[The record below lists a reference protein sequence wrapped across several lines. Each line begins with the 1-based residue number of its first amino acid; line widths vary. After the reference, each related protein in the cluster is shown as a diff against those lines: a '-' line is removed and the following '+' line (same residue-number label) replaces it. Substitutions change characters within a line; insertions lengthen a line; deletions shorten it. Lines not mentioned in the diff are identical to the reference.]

1 MIRHLLAIFLF
12 SSVLSVNAQKLFW
25 IGGSGNWNDGQHW
38 SLTSGGAP
46 SGKTPGPSNDL
57 VVDDKSSV
65 SDVVIDFVGTNHARS
80 LQCLNEEHFVYF
92 HGLSSS
98 SLRVSGDFI
107 LNSKAYFTASTKLIF
122 SDGSS
127 QVHAVHPWGNVLQ
140 GDVLFEDGTWDL
152 QFIRLSDN
160 STLSLL
166 KGDYTLNKSSI
177 SGGSIIAN
185 TGAVK
190 IHATNGILSAKNR
203 LDLGSNV
210 SFNAGE
216 LMILGQQ
223 NSHGLSRVNAAQ
235 SSGSNA
241 RNIAACSITY
251 SFTNPSC
258 NLSCD
263 ASMTVGFGVGCT
275 TGPYTVNF
283 NTGATCIPAS
293 TTGILPPTLVLSGL
307 CGCQGNLV
315 DIIVKDAGGTVAALF
330 AQNMPANPTPIKM
343 NNSTPIMPNCF
354 GGCNGSVNFD
364 ISGGTGPYSFT
375 CTPPGTSASGVF
387 PLTTTT
393 VNGLCVGNHTFII
406 QDSKA
411 CQITSVV
418 AISQPP
424 LLVPNGS
431 SSSITCNGAA
441 NGSASVSPTG
451 GTPGYTVNW
460 STGAFGTVSIGPLPP
475 GVVTATV
482 TDSKG
487 CTQTYTTNIQQPTA
501 ITVVPTQTNVS
512 CGGGSNGSASVSVSG
527 GIPGPGYT
535 YTWSPGNPPG
545 QGTQVVT
552 GLIAGTYTVII
563 RDNNLCQKTQTF
575 NITQPP
581 PITLTPTFTNVTCN
595 GLCNGS
601 AAANPTGGTPLF
613 TYTWTA
619 PGNIVIG
626 NSPTVSGLCPG
637 VYTVNVKDNLACTK
651 STTVLITQ
659 PPAITLTIN
668 STSVTCNGLCNGT
681 ASVSATG
688 GTGVFSYTWGPGS
701 PPGFNT
707 PAVTGLCA
715 GNYTVQV
722 KDSPNNCPATASVTI
737 IQPSPIL
744 QNVTSVSVTCS
755 GLCNGSVNS
764 IPSGGTGPY
773 TSTLTSSTATL
784 VAPPPYTN
792 LCAGIYTLTTKDASG
807 CTISNTVNLNTPNSL
822 TISATTTSINC
833 FGDCNASLSGSIL
846 GGNAP
851 YTYTWTTPTTTLST
865 PVIVNQCAGSYTFT
879 VKDLNGCNT
888 STVVSVASPPD
899 MTVNIVPTPPT
910 CNGSCNGALTATV
923 SGGTPGYAYNW
934 SSPGSGSNVMSS
946 LCAGTYTL
954 NVNDTKGCIKTVT
967 ASLVAPLPISIST
980 TMVPTNCAGSCDGQI
995 IAQASGGTP
1004 GPGYTYQFNTTPVVT
1019 TNTTGTVA
1027 GLCSGNY
1034 VVTVTD
1040 SKGCTGSTNVLVT
1053 SPPALSAAITG
1064 VKPSCNVC
1072 IGAATVTA
1080 SGGTPGYSYT
1090 WTPSAQ
1096 TTSVA
1101 SNLCVGDY
1109 TVFVQDSKGCSAT
1122 TTVNIAQTVILV
1134 ITTNGSTLACNGGC
1148 TGIAT
1153 ANAVGG
1159 VSPYTYTWSTSPVIQ
1174 TAPSA
1179 TALCAGTY
1187 SVNVADALGCSNTG
1201 TISFTNPPP
1210 IVVTSTITNALCNAN
1225 CNGVISVTASGG
1237 TGGITYTWTPGVI
1250 TGQGTPNATNLCA
1263 GTYTLNMEDA
1273 NNCPVVQNFTVTEPP
1288 VIASTF
1294 TANSPSTC
1302 SGTNGS
1308 ILSNVTGGTP
1318 TYNYTWTPSGINTPT
1333 IGSIGAGTY
1342 SLIVKDQ
1349 AGCTTTLIAT
1359 LSDPTGPTV
1368 TVTSNSILCN
1378 GSCSGSATVSAVGT
1392 APLSYLWSAPLS
1404 STNTIVSSICQGT
1417 YAVNVTDGSSCT
1429 TSQTLSISQ
1438 PPPFVVNATPTNPKC
1453 SSVCDG
1459 SITTLPSGGTPAYS
1473 YTWQPGSVPGPNL
1486 NNVCAGTYTANVKDA
1501 NNCSYTNTFTLVSPS
1516 TITITFTKAD
1526 VKCNGVC
1533 TGTVKATP
1541 AGGTGPYTFT
1551 WTPVGSFPGSP
1562 INNIINLCANIY
1574 TVTVTDANGC
1584 SATATVQI
1592 SEPPPLSNTLTVR
1605 NARCNGQCNGA
1616 ATFSIS
1622 GGTPVYA
1629 YSWSG
1634 SGVTTPTINS
1644 LCAGNY
1650 TATVTDANGCVM
1662 SKSLT
1667 ITQPAPLTVT
1677 VSPFNPTCNGVCN
1690 GSITSSASGG
1700 TGAYTYSWI
1709 PAGSGANAVNLC
1721 SGNYT
1726 LIVTDDSLCTGQNVT
1741 SLINPAKLLS
1751 NVTFTNPSCNS
1762 NCNGVAIST
1771 PSNAV
1776 APISYT
1782 WTNSVPAVISNVSS
1796 ATALCAGMYTV
1807 IVKDNKGCRDTQQVT
1822 LVSPPSLTI
1831 NPSVASAACG
1841 VCNGSI
1847 TATAVGG
1854 TAPYTYT
1861 WAAPAVSATNI
1872 ATNLCAGIYTVS
1884 ITDANNC
1891 ANVFSIPLS
1900 NSNGPNG
1907 ATVSFT
1913 DVTCNGLCNGAASV
1927 TNPVGGTA
1935 PYVITWVTPA
1945 STLNPVTNLCAGTY
1959 TAQIKDNL
1967 NCLFFESVVVSQ
1979 PAPLVANTTT
1989 NLPLCNGVCNGSIV
2003 AVPTGGNPNY
2013 NFSWSTGAT
2022 NTGTTSSITNL
2033 CTGSYTLNIT
2043 DTKGCALTQ
2052 TFSMPGSSSISGSTV
2067 AVNNKCAG
2075 NCNGSILAAG
2085 IAGGLPPYTFNW
2097 SDPSGQTTPQATG
2110 LCNGPYFV
2118 IIKDFNGCF
2127 DTLKSNVI
2135 SPAAITLT
2143 SSVVQPTCGLC
2154 NGTSTVG
2161 ALGGTAPYTY
2171 SWSSGPTGPSATNLC
2186 AGLYM
2191 VSITDSQGCAQNVSV
2206 TINNSS
2212 TLSNTISSTNETCF
2226 GLCNGT
2232 ASVTA
2237 SGGTAPLTYNWVS
2250 PAATT
2255 NTLSGLC
2262 GGTYFVQVKDAV
2274 GCIRTSSVTINSA
2287 TSLTVTPFVMQ
2298 PGCGSTNGTIT
2309 VGVTGGTGPI
2319 TYNWMPGGGTTA
2331 TLTNIGA
2338 GTYTL
2343 TVTQGGCSKTNVF
2356 NITNQNAQTISLTA
2370 INASCNGTCN
2380 AMATVSVT
2388 SGTGPYT
2395 FNWSMG
2401 TAASSPS
2408 MSTASNLC
2416 SGVVIVTVTST
2427 GNGCV
2432 VTQSIS
2438 TTQPPPIVG
2447 SLPIITLPK
2456 CHNDCNG
2463 AIAVVASGGTLP
2475 YAYSWSPAGSTNP
2488 LTNLCA
2494 GPGASTTYSATITDA
2509 KGCTSVTG
2517 YTLINPP
2524 IFALAA
2530 NVMNASCN
2538 TIADGAIT
2546 TTVTGGIPAYSYT
2559 WTGPA
2564 AFSSTAAS
2572 LPAILPGTYS
2582 LSLTDF
2588 AGCRKD
2594 TSMLVISTI
2603 TVIANA
2609 GNDTTF
2615 CQSGSFNLNGSASTG
2630 ATAYQWFQLP
2640 NAAPISNTVTVVVSP
2655 PIGTSTFVLIAS
2667 NGVCASRD
2675 TMKLTSN
2682 PVPMV
2687 DAGPDYTIS
2696 IYSSVSIGGSPT
2708 APSGSTFSW
2717 TPSSTLDNPAVSN
2730 PVASNTVN
2738 TTYTVSIVDMNGC
2751 TGSDTMHVLI
2761 YPQIII
2767 PNGFSPN
2774 ADGKNDTWML
2784 DNIQQ
2789 FPNCTVEIY
2798 NRWGEPLFYSK
2809 GYGTNFD
2816 GKYKGQD
2823 LPVGTY

>member
-1 MIRHLLAIFLF
+1 
-12 SSVLSVNAQKLFW
+12 
-25 IGGSGNWNDGQHW
+25 
-38 SLTSGGAP
+38 
-46 SGKTPGPSNDL
+46 
-57 VVDDKSSV
+57 
-65 SDVVIDFVGTNHARS
+65 
-80 LQCLNEEHFVYF
+80 
-92 HGLSSS
+92 
-98 SLRVSGDFI
+98 
-107 LNSKAYFTASTKLIF
+107 
-122 SDGSS
+122 
-127 QVHAVHPWGNVLQ
+127 
-140 GDVLFEDGTWDL
+140 
-152 QFIRLSDN
+152 
-160 STLSLL
+160 
-166 KGDYTLNKSSI
+166 
-177 SGGSIIAN
+177 
-185 TGAVK
+185 
-190 IHATNGILSAKNR
+190 
-203 LDLGSNV
+203 
-210 SFNAGE
+210 
-216 LMILGQQ
+216 
-223 NSHGLSRVNAAQ
+223 
-235 SSGSNA
+235 
-241 RNIAACSITY
+241 
-251 SFTNPSC
+251 
-258 NLSCD
+258 
-263 ASMTVGFGVGCT
+263 
-275 TGPYTVNF
+275 
-283 NTGATCIPAS
+283 
-293 TTGILPPTLVLSGL
+293 
-307 CGCQGNLV
+307 
-315 DIIVKDAGGTVAALF
+315 
-330 AQNMPANPTPIKM
+330 
-343 NNSTPIMPNCF
+343 
-354 GGCNGSVNFD
+354 
-364 ISGGTGPYSFT
+364 
-375 CTPPGTSASGVF
+375 
-387 PLTTTT
+387 
-393 VNGLCVGNHTFII
+393 
-406 QDSKA
+406 
-411 CQITSVV
+411 
-418 AISQPP
+418 
-424 LLVPNGS
+424 
-431 SSSITCNGAA
+431 
-441 NGSASVSPTG
+441 
-451 GTPGYTVNW
+451 
-460 STGAFGTVSIGPLPP
+460 
-475 GVVTATV
+475 
-482 TDSKG
+482 
-487 CTQTYTTNIQQPTA
+487 
-501 ITVVPTQTNVS
+501 
-512 CGGGSNGSASVSVSG
+512 
-527 GIPGPGYT
+527 
-535 YTWSPGNPPG
+535 
-545 QGTQVVT
+545 GTQVVT

-1541 AGGTGPYTFT
+1541 AGGTGPYTF
-1551 WTPVGSFPGSP
+1551 
-1562 INNIINLCANIY
+1562 
-1574 TVTVTDANGC
+1574 
-1584 SATATVQI
+1584 
-1592 SEPPPLSNTLTVR
+1592 
-1605 NARCNGQCNGA
+1605 
-1616 ATFSIS
+1616 
-1622 GGTPVYA
+1622 
-1629 YSWSG
+1629 
-1634 SGVTTPTINS
+1634 
-1644 LCAGNY
+1644 
-1650 TATVTDANGCVM
+1650 
-1662 SKSLT
+1662 
-1667 ITQPAPLTVT
+1667 
-1677 VSPFNPTCNGVCN
+1677 
-1690 GSITSSASGG
+1690 
-1700 TGAYTYSWI
+1700 
-1709 PAGSGANAVNLC
+1709 
-1721 SGNYT
+1721 
-1726 LIVTDDSLCTGQNVT
+1726 
-1741 SLINPAKLLS
+1741 
-1751 NVTFTNPSCNS
+1751 
-1762 NCNGVAIST
+1762 
-1771 PSNAV
+1771 
-1776 APISYT
+1776 
-1782 WTNSVPAVISNVSS
+1782 
-1796 ATALCAGMYTV
+1796 
-1807 IVKDNKGCRDTQQVT
+1807 
-1822 LVSPPSLTI
+1822 
-1831 NPSVASAACG
+1831 
-1841 VCNGSI
+1841 
-1847 TATAVGG
+1847 
-1854 TAPYTYT
+1854 
-1861 WAAPAVSATNI
+1861 
-1872 ATNLCAGIYTVS
+1872 
-1884 ITDANNC
+1884 
-1891 ANVFSIPLS
+1891 
-1900 NSNGPNG
+1900 
-1907 ATVSFT
+1907 
-1913 DVTCNGLCNGAASV
+1913 
-1927 TNPVGGTA
+1927 
-1935 PYVITWVTPA
+1935 
-1945 STLNPVTNLCAGTY
+1945 
-1959 TAQIKDNL
+1959 
-1967 NCLFFESVVVSQ
+1967 
-1979 PAPLVANTTT
+1979 
-1989 NLPLCNGVCNGSIV
+1989 
-2003 AVPTGGNPNY
+2003 
-2013 NFSWSTGAT
+2013 
-2022 NTGTTSSITNL
+2022 
-2033 CTGSYTLNIT
+2033 
-2043 DTKGCALTQ
+2043 
-2052 TFSMPGSSSISGSTV
+2052 
-2067 AVNNKCAG
+2067 
-2075 NCNGSILAAG
+2075 
-2085 IAGGLPPYTFNW
+2085 
-2097 SDPSGQTTPQATG
+2097 
-2110 LCNGPYFV
+2110 
-2118 IIKDFNGCF
+2118 
-2127 DTLKSNVI
+2127 
-2135 SPAAITLT
+2135 
-2143 SSVVQPTCGLC
+2143 
-2154 NGTSTVG
+2154 
-2161 ALGGTAPYTY
+2161 
-2171 SWSSGPTGPSATNLC
+2171 
-2186 AGLYM
+2186 
-2191 VSITDSQGCAQNVSV
+2191 
-2206 TINNSS
+2206 
-2212 TLSNTISSTNETCF
+2212 
-2226 GLCNGT
+2226 
-2232 ASVTA
+2232 
-2237 SGGTAPLTYNWVS
+2237 
-2250 PAATT
+2250 
-2255 NTLSGLC
+2255 
-2262 GGTYFVQVKDAV
+2262 
-2274 GCIRTSSVTINSA
+2274 
-2287 TSLTVTPFVMQ
+2287 
-2298 PGCGSTNGTIT
+2298 
-2309 VGVTGGTGPI
+2309 
-2319 TYNWMPGGGTTA
+2319 
-2331 TLTNIGA
+2331 
-2338 GTYTL
+2338 
-2343 TVTQGGCSKTNVF
+2343 
-2356 NITNQNAQTISLTA
+2356 
-2370 INASCNGTCN
+2370 
-2380 AMATVSVT
+2380 
-2388 SGTGPYT
+2388 
-2395 FNWSMG
+2395 
-2401 TAASSPS
+2401 
-2408 MSTASNLC
+2408 
-2416 SGVVIVTVTST
+2416 
-2427 GNGCV
+2427 
-2432 VTQSIS
+2432 
-2438 TTQPPPIVG
+2438 
-2447 SLPIITLPK
+2447 
-2456 CHNDCNG
+2456 
-2463 AIAVVASGGTLP
+2463 
-2475 YAYSWSPAGSTNP
+2475 
-2488 LTNLCA
+2488 
-2494 GPGASTTYSATITDA
+2494 
-2509 KGCTSVTG
+2509 
-2517 YTLINPP
+2517 
-2524 IFALAA
+2524 
-2530 NVMNASCN
+2530 
-2538 TIADGAIT
+2538 
-2546 TTVTGGIPAYSYT
+2546 
-2559 WTGPA
+2559 
-2564 AFSSTAAS
+2564 
-2572 LPAILPGTYS
+2572 
-2582 LSLTDF
+2582 
-2588 AGCRKD
+2588 
-2594 TSMLVISTI
+2594 
-2603 TVIANA
+2603 
-2609 GNDTTF
+2609 
-2615 CQSGSFNLNGSASTG
+2615 
-2630 ATAYQWFQLP
+2630 
-2640 NAAPISNTVTVVVSP
+2640 
-2655 PIGTSTFVLIAS
+2655 
-2667 NGVCASRD
+2667 
-2675 TMKLTSN
+2675 
-2682 PVPMV
+2682 
-2687 DAGPDYTIS
+2687 
-2696 IYSSVSIGGSPT
+2696 
-2708 APSGSTFSW
+2708 
-2717 TPSSTLDNPAVSN
+2717 
-2730 PVASNTVN
+2730 
-2738 TTYTVSIVDMNGC
+2738 
-2751 TGSDTMHVLI
+2751 
-2761 YPQIII
+2761 
-2767 PNGFSPN
+2767 
-2774 ADGKNDTWML
+2774 
-2784 DNIQQ
+2784 
-2789 FPNCTVEIY
+2789 
-2798 NRWGEPLFYSK
+2798 
-2809 GYGTNFD
+2809 
-2816 GKYKGQD
+2816 
-2823 LPVGTY
+2823 